1 LDHRLHHVVS
11 LDDVDDD
18 DDDDLMMKDSKKLMK
33 LMEMEDQNWKIEVVY
48 N

>member
-1 LDHRLHHVVS
+1 L

-18 DDDDLMMKDSKKLMK
+18 DDDLMK
-33 LMEMEDQNWKIEVVY
+33 KDWKNLKNLMEMEDQNSMRQVIY

>member
-1 LDHRLHHVVS
+1 LDHRLHHVVL

-18 DDDDLMMKDSKKLMK
+18 DDDDLMMKDLKMSMK